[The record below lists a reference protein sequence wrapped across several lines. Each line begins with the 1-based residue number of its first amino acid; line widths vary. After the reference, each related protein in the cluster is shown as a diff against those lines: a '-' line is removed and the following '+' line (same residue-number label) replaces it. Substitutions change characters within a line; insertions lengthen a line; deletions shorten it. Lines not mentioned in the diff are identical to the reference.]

1 MAKDTRLQKMLA
13 ECGIAS
19 RRKAEEMIAAGRV
32 AVNGVRAQIGDKVDV
47 KKDKVTV
54 DGQRVQTVDEPRHG
68 RYCRLLRAFKAR
80 TGCGVIE
87 NTHYIVQTAQ
97 KGSI

>member
-54 DGQRVQTVDEPRHG
+54 DGQRVQTVARVDSQR
-68 RYCRLLRAFKAR
+68 RAGISRAA
-80 TGCGVIE
+80 I
-87 NTHYIVQTAQ
+87 
-97 KGSI
+97 